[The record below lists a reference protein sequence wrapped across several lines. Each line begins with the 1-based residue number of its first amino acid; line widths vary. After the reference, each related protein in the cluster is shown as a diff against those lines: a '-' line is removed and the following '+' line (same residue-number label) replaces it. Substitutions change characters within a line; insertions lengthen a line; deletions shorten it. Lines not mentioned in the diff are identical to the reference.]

1 MSNSVLRAR
10 VETMEMGSKG
20 LFCFLRALT
29 SLYLTFRMG
38 VAMCQ
43 ITVDVIMH
51 ERSANPF
58 S

>member
-1 MSNSVLRAR
+1 MNNSVLRVR

-20 LFCFLRALT
+20 LFCFPRAPT

-51 ERSANPF
+51 ERSAIPF